1 MNDANLNALF
11 LYNISKCAF
20 KKADHGISAI
30 TQPTSAC
37 SSCNVMLKALRAETV
52 ETTQCVYTAS
62 LTANSRQLLA
72 FIHIYNKKKAASI
85 LRKIPVDKEAYS
97 PLVICPSIFFALFI
111 YSFIYVIITLPFKS
125 NMFTKFK
132 KMFNSFL
139 SV

>member
-1 MNDANLNALF
+1 
-11 LYNISKCAF
+11 
-20 KKADHGISAI
+20 
-30 TQPTSAC
+30 
-37 SSCNVMLKALRAETV
+37 MLKALRAETV

>member
-1 MNDANLNALF
+1 MNDVNLND
-11 LYNISKCAF
+11 IWKCTF
-20 KKADHGISAI
+20 KKANHGISAI

-62 LTANSRQLLA
+62 LMANSGQLLA
-72 FIHIYNKKKAASI
+72 FIHIYNKKKSASI
-85 LRKIPVDKEAYS
+85 LRKIPVDKEIYN
-97 PLVICPSIFFALFI
+97 PLVICPSIYLFI

>member
-1 MNDANLNALF
+1 MNEVNCNALF
-11 LYNISKCAF
+11 LYKQAN
-20 KKADHGISAI
+20 HGISAI

-62 LTANSRQLLA
+62 LTANSGQLLA
-72 FIHIYNKKKAASI
+72 FIHIYNKKKSAKI
-85 LRKIPVDKEAYS
+85 LRKIPVVNEAYNA
-97 PLVICPSIFFALFI
+97 LVICPSIYL
-111 YSFIYVIITLPFKS
+111 FIYVIITLPFKS
-125 NMFTKFK
+125 NMYTKLK